1 MIKKKFE
8 LNIVLPL
15 GINLIYPKKE
25 DLVKGL
31 YNVPGIV
38 AGNFKEKK
46 YGDYI
51 VNIRPNIKNKE
62 DRIIEIIATIDY
74 TLVHFESVFSD
85 RHEKPKIIFLP
96 FKGGLYGKSINNI
109 IILNERLLNDTYI
122 NSKTLIHETLHLWW
136 GDNSVHFENRVI
148 TEGIVEFL
156 SLNYLKELKKQGYL
170 NHLLSRKKDGIKDVK
185 KYNLEFDKIAYKKTY
200 NSYCYSLL
208 PLLLWSKNGDNNA
221 SKILIDF
228 YKKNRNS
235 SISNTSGNKL
245 LEKIGIPI
253 KN

>member
-1 MIKKKFE
+1 
-8 LNIVLPL
+8 V
-15 GINLIYPKKE
+15 
-25 DLVKGL
+25 
-31 YNVPGIV
+31 
-38 AGNFKEKK
+38 
-46 YGDYI
+46 
-51 VNIRPNIKNKE
+51 
-62 DRIIEIIATIDY
+62 
-74 TLVHFESVFSD
+74 
-85 RHEKPKIIFLP
+85 FLP

-185 KYNLEFDKIAYKKTY
+185 KYNLEFDKIADKKTY

>member
-1 MIKKKFE
+1 
-8 LNIVLPL
+8 
-15 GINLIYPKKE
+15 
-25 DLVKGL
+25 
-31 YNVPGIV
+31 
-38 AGNFKEKK
+38 
-46 YGDYI
+46 
-51 VNIRPNIKNKE
+51 
-62 DRIIEIIATIDY
+62 
-74 TLVHFESVFSD
+74 
-85 RHEKPKIIFLP
+85 
-96 FKGGLYGKSINNI
+96 
-109 IILNERLLNDTYI
+109 
-122 NSKTLIHETLHLWW
+122 
-136 GDNSVHFENRVI
+136 
-148 TEGIVEFL
+148 VEFL

-185 KYNLEFDKIAYKKTY
+185 KYNLEFDKIADKKTY

-228 YKKNRNS
+228 YKKNMNS